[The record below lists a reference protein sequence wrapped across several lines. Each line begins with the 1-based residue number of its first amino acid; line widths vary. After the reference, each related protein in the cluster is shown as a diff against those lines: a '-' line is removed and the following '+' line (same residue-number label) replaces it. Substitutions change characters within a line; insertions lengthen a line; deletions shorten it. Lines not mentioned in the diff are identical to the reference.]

1 MIKKG
6 IFIAFEGI
14 DGSGKSTQIQLL
26 KQRLESLGYPIYCTF
41 EPTDNPIGTLI
52 RTIIKGEEKAD
63 NKTIAALFAADRLHH
78 ILNEKD
84 GLLKKINDG
93 YIILADR
100 YYFSSYAYQSLSV
113 DMEWIIELNKK
124 AAELLRP
131 DINLFIDIEVE
142 EAMNRIRMSRS
153 HIDIYESENLLR
165 NIYSNYK
172 RAFSLLENEENIV
185 SIKADEQKEKTQE
198 KIWDV
203 ISPLL

>member
-26 KQRLESLGYPIYCTF
+26 KQRLESLGYPIYCSF